1 MKTALVTGASR
12 GIGLAI
18 AKAIAPSVDNLII
31 VAKHQETLDKAALKI
46 EGTKLTK
53 MVANLEDEKE
63 ILRLV
68 RDINKELDHLD
79 ILVNNAGVYIGKRFG
94 KSSLE
99 EINRMINLDLAAYIV
114 LTHQLLPLLKKGT
127 NPQIINVSSWATSVQ
142 LFGEAVYSATK
153 AGVSAFSNVLR
164 KELNSENIKVTS
176 IEPGGVD
183 TYEVPRPD
191 VLINPDDIGELVRY
205 IISCPPALQIDTVG
219 LTHIRQWR
227 GDRPGWIE

>member
-127 NPQIINVSSWATSVQ
+127 NPQIINVSSWATSV
-142 LFGEAVYSATK
+142 
-153 AGVSAFSNVLR
+153 
-164 KELNSENIKVTS
+164 
-176 IEPGGVD
+176 
-183 TYEVPRPD
+183 
-191 VLINPDDIGELVRY
+191 
-205 IISCPPALQIDTVG
+205 
-219 LTHIRQWR
+219 
-227 GDRPGWIE
+227 